1 MKKAIITISISTYIL
16 ITLFCIFFFPIKYK
30 NEISNCATKL
40 NLDPNLIF
48 AVIKA
53 ESDFDPNVVSKSG
66 ACGLMQIMP
75 ATAKYMIEQYDLSC
89 SLDDLFLPKVNIEIG
104 SQYLRYLLDKYKN
117 LDDVIV
123 AYNAGETTMMNWKK
137 NNQSI
142 QYAETR
148 NYLKRVTRNITFY
161 QRKKSLFV

>member
-1 MKKAIITISISTYIL
+1 MGKFSKGKKIVIGLVVGVLATTAIV
-16 ITLFCIFFFPIKYK
+16 
-30 NEISNCATKL
+30 CATVPQVRESIK
-40 NLDPNLIF
+40 DLISK
-48 AVIKA
+48 IKGEQTPEEKEKQDKEKA
-53 ESDFDPNVVSKSG
+53 QEKTHDDDYYQDLTDDEKEDFDK
-66 ACGLMQIMP
+66 
-75 ATAKYMIEQYDLSC
+75 K
-89 SLDDLFLPKVNIEIG
+89 LDELVD
-104 SQYLRYLLDKYKN
+104 SDHYKN

-148 NYLKRVTRNITFY
+148 HYLKRVKRNITFY

>member
-1 MKKAIITISISTYIL
+1 M
-16 ITLFCIFFFPIKYK
+16 
-30 NEISNCATKL
+30 

-75 ATAKYMIEQYDLSC
+75 ATAKYMIEQYDLNC

-148 NYLKRVTRNITFY
+148 HYLKRVKRNITFY

>member
-1 MKKAIITISISTYIL
+1 M
-16 ITLFCIFFFPIKYK
+16 
-30 NEISNCATKL
+30 

-75 ATAKYMIEQYDLSC
+75 ATAKYMIEQYDLNC
-89 SLDDLFLPKVNIEIG
+89 SLDDLFLPSVNIEIG

-148 NYLKRVTRNITFY
+148 DYLKRVKRNITFY